1 MNKTLF
7 KEFLEDIP
15 EIDTQKEVLVITDM
29 DFFDYIRSHKK
40 EVQDEYQDEDID
52 EFFQIL
58 LEEDVP
64 DFDNYNIRIETQL
77 REDLHR
83 AVLKKTGLP
92 FVAQLPFE
100 AWFYDY
106 DYFDLF
112 LGYDDL
118 YDCLHNVNN
127 YYINASGKLSTIFTI
142 DDFDSPEMY
151 EEYNN
156 SVRNEEPVFIY
167 YI

>member
-29 DFFDYIRSHKK
+29 DFFDYIRSHRK

-83 AVLKKTGLP
+83 AVLKKPVCL
-92 FVAQLPFE
+92 L
-100 AWFYDY
+100 WFNCLLKHGSMITIILI
-106 DYFDLF
+106 YF
-112 LGYDDL
+112 
-118 YDCLHNVNN
+118 
-127 YYINASGKLSTIFTI
+127 
-142 DDFDSPEMY
+142 
-151 EEYNN
+151 
-156 SVRNEEPVFIY
+156 
-167 YI
+167 